1 MFYKLSHLEQVG
13 HELSGMVDE
22 ADIQEILSALE
33 GLQEQLNDLRQFQ
46 NSISTDVNS
55 QLEDLSF
62 LKSRLD
68 VSSYRLLL
76 S

>member
-1 MFYKLSHLEQVG
+1 MFYKLSHFEQVG